1 MVIMLV
7 QPPAVT
13 EAKQKIR
20 VQQPEDFVACRAAE
34 NFLMPGV
41 MNDKAELREDEG
53 EERGIAKFDPE
64 IIVEFGDQHESAGEH
79 SDVEEHFANVIRGLL
94 GHQAALPHQSQQI
107 AEFVARRRSHRFP

>member
-13 EAKQKIR
+13 EAEQKIR

-34 NFLMPGV
+34 NFLMAGV

-53 EERGIAKFDPE
+53 EERGVAEFDP
-64 IIVEFGDQHESAGEH
+64 
-79 SDVEEHFANVIRGLL
+79 GLL
-94 GHQAALPHQSQQI
+94 
-107 AEFVARRRSHRFP
+107 

>member
-13 EAKQKIR
+13 EAEQKIR
-20 VQQPEDFVACRAAE
+20 VQQPEDFVASRAAE

-41 MNDKAELREDEG
+41 MDDKAELREDEG

-79 SDVEEHFANVIRGLL
+79 SEVEEYFANVIRGLL
-94 GHQAALPHQSQQI
+94 GHQAALPHQQQQI
-107 AEFVARRRSHRFP
+107 AEFVARS

>member
-53 EERGIAKFDPE
+53 EERGIAEFDPRDYCG
-64 IIVEFGDQHESAGEH
+64 IWRSA
-79 SDVEEHFANVIRGLL
+79 RK
-94 GHQAALPHQSQQI
+94 
-107 AEFVARRRSHRFP
+107 RRRT